1 MAGLRR
7 RAARSGSSGR
17 SRCWASGQAAGAVAR
32 QPRVAEFGLNT
43 YSVLMCH
50 RASNSAP
57 GPKGMQQIESQT
69 AVGARFWTRL
79 AVDERGTDSIPVV
92 HSGRRDRIGSTTRN
106 RRRGLVSAG
115 RVQETKLQVG
125 HGWEARGG
133 SAAWQQGSSRGRARS
148 IGPAWKIATSQGH
161 KGATHGL
168 RPGRVLRSCRPLAV
182 HGPNDSDEPGRAGQH
197 SRTAFYAQG

>member
-17 SRCWASGQAAGAVAR
+17 SRFWASGQAAGAVAR
-32 QPRVAEFGLNT
+32 RQRVAEFGLNT
-43 YSVLMCH
+43 YSVLLCH

-57 GPKGMQQIESQT
+57 GPKGMQQTESQT

-115 RVQETKLQVG
+115 RVQDSGTPPGGRGLHAWTACRKPSCRWATGGRPVADRQLG
-125 HGWEARGG
+125 SREAAGAG
-133 SAAWQQGSSRGRARS
+133 LEASGLRGRS
-148 IGPAWKIATSQGH
+148 PQV
-161 KGATHGL
+161 KGI
-168 RPGRVLRSCRPLAV
+168 R
-182 HGPNDSDEPGRAGQH
+182 EQ
-197 SRTAFYAQG
+197 RTG